1 MSVERVTFKVKN
13 KTLVE
18 LTNSEDVLQT
28 RVRSQNVFGL
38 INQPIVGVGSRF
50 LTSRVQLLSMA
61 DAMLIY

>member
-28 RVRSQNVFGL
+28 QNVFGL
-38 INQPIVGVGSRF
+38 INQPIVGVGSRC
-50 LTSRVQLLSMA
+50 LTSLVQLLSMA